1 MNDILN
7 KEIKKL
13 FEKWNIIYKEWDS
26 KIKYINDYEINL
38 IEYNNKLRT
47 MSMIDWIKNTLFRKL
62 GPIPVYFFLN
72 LLFGNYTYSGQ
83 YRTMEKGI
91 MILYH
96 LVQGCEKQK
105 VINSMSDYKKV
116 YDEFWYYRNNDLHK
130 IVENIWSYYFPI

>member
-47 MSMIDWIKNTLFRKL
+47 MSMID
-62 GPIPVYFFLN
+62 
-72 LLFGNYTYSGQ
+72 
-83 YRTMEKGI
+83 
-91 MILYH
+91 
-96 LVQGCEKQK
+96 
-105 VINSMSDYKKV
+105 
-116 YDEFWYYRNNDLHK
+116 
-130 IVENIWSYYFPI
+130 

>member
-1 MNDILN
+1 
-7 KEIKKL
+7 
-13 FEKWNIIYKEWDS
+13 
-26 KIKYINDYEINL
+26 
-38 IEYNNKLRT
+38 
-47 MSMIDWIKNTLFRKL
+47 
-62 GPIPVYFFLN
+62 PVYFFLN
-72 LLFGNYTYSGQ
+72 LLFGNYTYSGR

-130 IVENIWSYYFPI
+130 IVENI